1 LTVRVQCPNCSSV
14 CQVDDHHLGSAVQCG
29 KCHKTF
35 TLRPSVPGKAN
46 APANP
51 VSEEELLLVLD
62 GPAAAALAAPAAAG
76 SQSKPSPAL
85 TPSALPGVCCVDVA
99 AATSPG
105 RARTRNE
112 DSFLVQ
118 HVSWCSLDQ
127 RHEVALVVVADGM
140 GGHEAGDQA
149 SGLVIRTVGTALAGL
164 LGGAIL
170 GQRSD
175 ASLANLTDAVT
186 GAIKEANRAVYRQ
199 AQTQPACRGMG
210 ATAAVVL
217 IWDGQAI
224 IGHVGDCRVYRYSGE
239 ELTQVTRDQT
249 LVARMVELGQLTPEE
264 AARHPRRNEV
274 AQAIGKYALL
284 EPARY
289 DISLSPGA
297 WLVACC
303 DGLYAHVDERTL
315 QKEIVKA
322 EVSARALADRL
333 IDLAN
338 KGGGSDNCTVV
349 VVHCSE

>member
-1 LTVRVQCPNCSSV
+1 MTVRVQCPNCSSV

-249 LVARMVELGQLTPEE
+249 LVARMVDLGKLSPREALT
-264 AARHPRRNEV
+264 HPSRNEV
-274 AQAIGKYALL
+274 AQAIGRHA
-284 EPARY
+284 
-289 DISLSPGA
+289 DIAPGSYQVKLA
-297 WLVACC
+297 SGDWLIAAC
-303 DGLYAHVDERTL
+303 DGLHAHVDARMLEDAIR
-315 QKEIVKA
+315 VA
-322 EVSARALADRL
+322 EPSAFYLSHHL
-333 IDLAN
+333 VDLAN
-338 KGGGSDNCTVV
+338 QGGGSDNCTVV
-349 VVHCSE
+349 AIRCC